1 MIEITK
7 IENDFINKVTV
18 ATVNVYEVKLG
29 IQRLRDTFV
38 ITLDGVYDITD
49 PSLADL
55 VYTRLAAIGY
65 DIIIKTDSPA
75 GVTPVSPDT
84 PVVAPADNPA
94 QQLMES
100 IANDTTINAVI
111 AASEQPIITAPAA

>member
-18 ATVNVYEVKLG
+18 ATVNIYEVTMG

-38 ITLDGVYDITD
+38 IQLDGVYDITD

-55 VYTRLAAIGY
+55 IYTRLAAIGY
-65 DIIIKTDSPA
+65 QIIVKTDSPA
-75 GVTPVSPDT
+75 NVTPAEQVTPVPLDADLQQVIDSVENQIVVDAATPAT
-84 PVVAPADNPA
+84 PV
-94 QQLMES
+94 
-100 IANDTTINAVI
+100 
-111 AASEQPIITAPAA
+111 

>member
-18 ATVNVYEVKLG
+18 ATVNVYEVTMG

-55 VYTRLAAIGY
+55 IYTRLAAIGY
-65 DIIIKTDSPA
+65 DVIVKTDSPA
-75 GVTPVSPDT
+75 NVTPAEP
-84 PVVAPADNPA
+84 VAPAPLDVDLQQVVNSVESQIVADTATPA
-94 QQLMES
+94 
-100 IANDTTINAVI
+100 T
-111 AASEQPIITAPAA
+111 PA

>member
-18 ATVNVYEVKLG
+18 ATVNVYEVTMG

-38 ITLDGVYDITD
+38 ISLDGVYDITD

-55 VYTRLAAIGY
+55 IYTRLSAIGY
-65 DIIIKTDSPA
+65 SVIVKTDSPA
-75 GVTPVSPDT
+75 NVTPVETATALDASLQQVVDT
-84 PVVAPADNPA
+84 VESQIVADSATPAP
-94 QQLMES
+94 
-100 IANDTTINAVI
+100 TV
-111 AASEQPIITAPAA
+111 

>member
-18 ATVNVYEVKLG
+18 ATVNVYEVTMG

-38 ITLDGVYDITD
+38 ISLDGVYDITD

-55 VYTRLAAIGY
+55 IYARLASIGY
-65 DIIIKTDSPA
+65 QVIVKTDSPA
-75 GVTPVSPDT
+75 NVTPVDT
-84 PVVAPADNPA
+84 STVAA
-94 QQLMES
+94 
-100 IANDTTINAVI
+100 IVDTTIPPETTPTV
-111 AASEQPIITAPAA
+111 